1 MDAQL
6 LMKQKCERCGSCCLQ
21 IKDIVNISE
30 EDIRRWVNE
39 FRVDILQYCSG
50 WNNDCYKILGEETLV
65 HYLNEDTN
73 MEMWFD
79 PESGDG
85 VYLCP
90 FLRKK
95 YGRNEFE
102 CMIHDS
108 KPEICRDY
116 ICDPKDMK
124 QIIKRPF
131 EKNLEEYKKR
141 RRIYRS
147 CIGTSPF
154 IGNPSK

>member
-1 MDAQL
+1 
-6 LMKQKCERCGSCCLQ
+6 MKQKCERCGSCCLQ
-21 IKDIVNISE
+21 IGDIINISE

-39 FRVDILQYCSG
+39 GRVDILQYCSG
-50 WNNDCYKILGEETLV
+50 WNNECYDMFLWDQEELV
-65 HYLNEDTN
+65 RYLNEGIN

-79 PESGDG
+79 PESGDE

-102 CMIHDS
+102 CMIHDT

-116 ICDPKDMK
+116 ICNPKDMRK
-124 QIIKRPF
+124 IIKKSF
-131 EKNLEEYKKR
+131 EKNLKEYKKKR
-141 RRIYRS
+141 KIYHLFNLN
-147 CIGTSPF
+147 IQ
-154 IGNPSK
+154 